1 MNYRLVVGTIYIHIG
16 LFPLSK
22 TISLIFLSIAD
33 TTGVRDNVHDL
44 DQTVTLTLMAQ
55 SKDPKYNGLNARL
68 TAVNKDI
75 YFPEVNT
82 VQPTVFPQIGANATI
97 SGGT

>member
-16 LFPLSK
+16 LFLLSK
-22 TISLIFLSIAD
+22 NNYLFLSIAD